1 MSARIVYRLEIVSEL
16 LEVPASQIRRY
27 EQLGLVR
34 PSGGV
39 DPASSTRIYS
49 EDDLRRLRRIRRIQR
64 DLGLSLDAVQVVMR
78 LLDQIEQLQQ
88 QINDTDMH
96 R

>member
-1 MSARIVYRLEIVSEL
+1 MSTRVVYRLEIVSEL
-16 LEVPASQIRRY
+16 LDVAPSQIRRY
-27 EQLGLVR
+27 EQLGLVT
-34 PSGGV
+34 PSGGI
-39 DPASSTRIYS
+39 DPGTSVRVYS

-64 DLGLSLDAVQVVMR
+64 DLGLSLEAVQVVMR

-88 QINDTDMH
+88 QINEDRTP